1 MSASLK
7 HCVTRRGLERSPSRC
22 DRLPRPE
29 RPSDAVFSVST
40 APWSWRRR
48 CRPLR
53 TCCRVAVWL
62 QEQGRRARRL
72 AVGSQSAIALAFAAS
87 VLYEAEPLAG
97 EVYGFM
103 SQGQSIDAGQ
113 ATVAPTG
120 RSVVLVGMM
129 GAGKTSV
136 GKRLAAKLGLPFV
149 DADAEIE
156 AGAQLTIPEI
166 FERFGEAYFREGER
180 KVIARLLTSGPM
192 VLATGGGA
200 VMNATT
206 RENVARHGVSI
217 WLKPSFDILLARV
230 RKKSNR
236 PLLKTANPE
245 ETLRRLLEERSP
257 IYALADFTIESLDA
271 AHDSVV
277 EAILQRLHA
286 APGNDARASSQAT
299 RRRVDVPLGARA
311 YSILIGPSL
320 LDDAG
325 AEIARIAPG
334 VNCAVVTDARVAP
347 LYLDRLLASLD
358 QAGLRSP
365 SIVCTPGEGA
375 KSYSEFARLA
385 DALIE
390 ARIERRDIVIALG
403 GGVVGDLAGFCAATL
418 RRGVRLVQI
427 PTTLLAQV
435 DSSVGGK
442 TGINSRHGKNL
453 VGAFHQPSLV
463 LADTTCLNSL
473 SERDFRAG
481 FAEVAKYGLIGDRAF
496 FEFLESNWRDLF
508 AGGPARAEA
517 IAMSCTAKARVVVA
531 DETEQAERALLNLG
545 HTFGH
550 ALEKLTDYDPA
561 RLVHGEGVAIGM
573 ALAFRFSRDL
583 GLCSGQDAGRVEA
596 HLKAVGLPT
605 RIGDILDFKADSGS
619 LLAAMRQDKKVERG
633 KLTFILVRGIGESF
647 VARDVEEG
655 SVGAFLARELAP
667 SS

>member
-1 MSASLK
+1 M
-7 HCVTRRGLERSPSRC
+7 
-22 DRLPRPE
+22 
-29 RPSDAVFSVST
+29 
-40 APWSWRRR
+40 
-48 CRPLR
+48 
-53 TCCRVAVWL
+53 
-62 QEQGRRARRL
+62 
-72 AVGSQSAIALAFAAS
+72 SQS
-87 VLYEAEPLAG
+87 
-97 EVYGFM
+97 
-103 SQGQSIDAGQ
+103 QTIDAGQ
-113 ATVAPTG
+113 AAAALSG

-156 AGAQLTIPEI
+156 AGAQLTISEI

-180 KVIARLLTSGPM
+180 KVIARLLASGPV

-200 VMNATT
+200 FMNATT
-206 RENVARHGVSI
+206 RENIARHGVSI
-217 WLKPSFDILLARV
+217 WLKPSFDVLLARV

-236 PLLKTANPE
+236 PLLKTADPE
-245 ETLRRLLEERSP
+245 QTLRKLLEERSP
-257 IYALADFTIESLDA
+257 IYALADHTIESIDA

-277 EAILQRLHA
+277 EAILQRLA
-286 APGNDARASSQAT
+286 APPGRDVGTSSHAK
-299 RRRVDVPLGARA
+299 RRVGVPLGARA
-311 YSILIGPSL
+311 YSIVIGPGV

-347 LYLDRLLASLD
+347 LYLDRLAVSLD
-358 QAGLRSP
+358 QAGLRST
-365 SIVCTPGEGA
+365 SIVCPPGEGS
-375 KSYSEFARLA
+375 KSYSEFARVV

-403 GGVVGDLAGFCAATL
+403 GGVVGDLAGFCAASL
-418 RRGVRLVQI
+418 RRGVRLAQI

-453 VGAFHQPSLV
+453 IGAFHQPSLV
-463 LADTTCLNSL
+463 LADTACLNSL
-473 SERDFRAG
+473 SARDFRAG
-481 FAEVAKYGLIGDRAF
+481 FAEVVKYGLIGDHGF
-496 FEFLESNWRDLF
+496 FEFLESNWRDIF
-508 AGGPARAEA
+508 AGGPSRVEA
-517 IAMSCTAKARVVVA
+517 IATSCAAKARVVAA
-531 DETEQAERALLNLG
+531 DETEQGERALLNLG

-583 GLCSGQDAGRVEA
+583 GLCSGQDAARVEA
-596 HLKAVGLPT
+596 HLKAVALPT
-605 RIGDILDFKADSGS
+605 RISDIPNFKIDPES

-655 SVGAFLARELAP
+655 SVSAFLARELAL